1 MDELIGRLAAKAGVN
16 DAVNEKNIGIIPGFL
31 RGEGLSH
38 NVRVLID
45 RIPGADAA
53 ISASA
58 GGNRPTALM
67 GSRLM
72 AVGTKL
78 IGLDLR
84 LGLGMSRIQNAADE
98 FFRFGHDET
107 GTDGI
112 TEIAPTPGLSQL
124 A

>member
-31 RGEGLSH
+31 RSEGFSH

-72 AVGTKL
+72 A
-78 IGLDLR
+78 
-84 LGLGMSRIQNAADE
+84 A
-98 FFRFGHDET
+98 GHDET